1 MRANPAQT
9 AKATRPAWNMRAG
22 LLPGLMVQSST
33 PDEASRAA
41 ARVGST
47 LNGKW
52 RYDELIDVGT
62 MAAVYAATHRSG
74 RRSAIK
80 ILNRNWSR
88 TPEVACAFLREEH
101 PHTVRVLDD
110 DVDDEG
116 NVCVVMEL
124 LEGATLCECALAEG
138 GRLAADRVLRILD
151 QVLEGLIALH
161 DAGIVHRDIKP
172 ANLFLT
178 TEGKVKILDFGI
190 AALRGPTSVSLPA
203 PPLGFAMGT
212 PGFMSPEQARGRW
225 DWVDGQSDLWSLGA
239 TAFTLLSGQAVHPQ
253 TTLPELL
260 AASAATPARSLS
272 TALPGADRAIVLV
285 VDRAL
290 KRDRADRWRDAC
302 GMRMAVRDAFW
313 RIHGRP
319 LSSAPPDESGAWL
332 ASQPDTTGQDDADWE
347 DTF

>member
-1 MRANPAQT
+1 M
-9 AKATRPAWNMRAG
+9 
-22 LLPGLMVQSST
+22 LQSFT
-33 PDEASRAA
+33 TDDQSRAA
-41 ARVGST
+41 ARVGGT
-47 LNGKW
+47 LHGTW

-62 MAAVYAATHRSG
+62 MAAVYAATHRNG

-80 ILNRNWSR
+80 ILHPNWSM
-88 TPEVACAFLREEH
+88 TPEIACPFLREEH

-110 DVDDEG
+110 AVDDEG

-124 LEGATLCECALAEG
+124 LEGATLCECAFAAG
-138 GRLAADRVLRILD
+138 GRLAADRVLYILD

-178 TEGKVKILDFGI
+178 TEGEVKILDFGI
-190 AALRGPTSVSLPA
+190 AGLRGPTSAPLPA

-253 TTLPELL
+253 TTVPELL
-260 AASAATPARSLS
+260 VASAAIPARSLS
-272 TALPGADRAIVLV
+272 TALPGADSS
-285 VDRAL
+285 DRRPRRPGAPP
-290 KRDRADRWRDAC
+290 RPRRPVAGRTRDAGGRARC
-302 GMRMAVRDAFW
+302 VLDDVRHAALVEGFRRKRAVVHLRAG
-313 RIHGRP
+313 HNH
-319 LSSAPPDESGAWL
+319 
-332 ASQPDTTGQDDADWE
+332 
-347 DTF
+347 

>member
-1 MRANPAQT
+1 M
-9 AKATRPAWNMRAG
+9 
-22 LLPGLMVQSST
+22 LQSFT
-33 PDEASRAA
+33 TDEQSRAA
-41 ARVGST
+41 ARIGRT
-47 LNGKW
+47 LHGTW

-80 ILNRNWSR
+80 ILNRNWST
-88 TPEVACAFLREEH
+88 TPEVACSFLREEH
-101 PHTVRVLDD
+101 RHTVRVLDD

-124 LEGATLCECALAEG
+124 LEGATLCECALAGG
-138 GRLAADRVLRILD
+138 GRLAADRVLCILD
-151 QVLEGLIALH
+151 QVLAGLIALH

-178 TEGKVKILDFGI
+178 TEGEVKILDFGI
-190 AALRGPTSVSLPA
+190 AGLRGPTSASLPA

-260 AASAATPARSLS
+260 VASAATPARSLS
-272 TALPGADRAIVLV
+272 TALPGADRAIVLI

-290 KRDRADRWRDAC
+290 KRDRADRWRGAG
-302 GMRMAVRDAFW
+302 GMRAAVRDAF
-313 RIHGRP
+313 RTIYGRP
-319 LSSAPPDESGAWL
+319 LSSVPADESGAQL
-332 ASQPDTTGQDDADWE
+332 ASQPGTPGEEGGECE